1 MLLAVPSIVP
11 STSEQLQATSFSA
24 LLPPSPPVLPPFLLL
39 SPPAFCCDHASGCVV
54 QHFSEAPW
62 TQAKGQ
68 SGSASHIRSYSSR
81 RISIITLEKFLQQTS
96 TEYLC
101 NIFQGLLIALRIL
114 WQSHLTH
121 DLSFSMSSLELLP
134 CT

>member
-1 MLLAVPSIVP
+1 MQCQALSLQPQNSSRQLLSLL
-11 STSEQLQATSFSA
+11 SC
-24 LLPPSPPVLPPFLLL
+24 LLPLRVLPASSLL
-39 SPPAFCCDHASGCVV
+39 SPPAFCYDHSSVCVV
-54 QHFSEAPW
+54 KHFSEAPW

-68 SGSASHIRSYSSR
+68 SGSASHIRSYR
-81 RISIITLEKFLQQTS
+81 FRGISIITLEKFLQQTS

-121 DLSFSMSSLELLP
+121 DLSFSVSSLELLP